1 MERDLEKEYIV
12 EEIIRDDDNITSLY
26 LNQSGEG
33 DERTRG
39 DGSGEGDERT
49 RGDGSGE
56 GDELDHR
63 GDRSGEGE
71 GDDSEGEAHGAE
83 VYIY

>member
-12 EEIIRDDDNITSLY
+12 EDIIRDDDDITSIY

-39 DGSGEGDERT
+39 DGSGEGDEQ
-49 RGDGSGE
+49 
-56 GDELDHR
+56 DHR

>member
-1 MERDLEKEYIV
+1 MERDLEKEYII
-12 EEIIRDDDNITSLY
+12 EDIIRDDDDITSLY

-33 DERTRG
+33 DEQNRG
-39 DGSGEGDERT
+39 DGSGEGDEQ
-49 RGDGSGE
+49 
-56 GDELDHR
+56 DHR

>member
-1 MERDLEKEYIV
+1 MERDLEQEYLV
-12 EEIIRDDDNITSLY
+12 EEIIRDDDDITSLY

-39 DGSGEGDERT
+39 DGSDEEDDQDH

-56 GDELDHR
+56 G
-63 GDRSGEGE
+63 E
-71 GDDSEGEAHGAE
+71 GDDYEGEAHGAE

>member
-1 MERDLEKEYIV
+1 MERDLEQEYLV
-12 EEIIRDDDNITSLY
+12 EEIIRDDDDITSLY

-33 DERTRG
+33 GERTRG
-39 DGSGEGDERT
+39 DGSDEEDDQDH

-56 GDELDHR
+56 G
-63 GDRSGEGE
+63 E
-71 GDDSEGEAHGAE
+71 GDDCEGEAHHVE